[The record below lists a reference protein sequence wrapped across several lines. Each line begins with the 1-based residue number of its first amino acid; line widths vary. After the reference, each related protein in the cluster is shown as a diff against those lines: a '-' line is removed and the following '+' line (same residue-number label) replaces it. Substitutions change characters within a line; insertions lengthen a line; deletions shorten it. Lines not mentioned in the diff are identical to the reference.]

1 MFAFPDPT
9 LPPKNKKER
18 KKAKGGE
25 RKHKDVGE
33 KCWAGGMSC
42 NFPGDGAG
50 GVFGPTGPSCPLHQ
64 GNRGGGS
71 QNRGRR
77 EKTPWSGRERLRQRT
92 ECREPGGYGI
102 VHLVKNREA
111 PFKCGLAERTPGGS
125 LLERAPG

>member
-1 MFAFPDPT
+1 
-9 LPPKNKKER
+9 
-18 KKAKGGE
+18 
-25 RKHKDVGE
+25 
-33 KCWAGGMSC
+33 MSC

-71 QNRGRR
+71 QSRGRR
-77 EKTPWSGRERLRQRT
+77 EKTPWSPASGRERLRQRT

-125 LLERAPG
+125 LLERVPGWG